1 MFATCTIL
9 LLFFLIDTISTA
21 AVTTFPRAT
30 GNVTYTNARVLAQNE
45 IFDGAMRRFDRGRGA
60 CKQQVEGGKADAVF
74 ILENGAT
81 LKNVIIGPD
90 QAEGNAIVLNVNV
103 IVTQCSDPCCRC
115 SLSRILQY
123 HQCLV
128 GRCV

>member
-1 MFATCTIL
+1 
-9 LLFFLIDTISTA
+9 
-21 AVTTFPRAT
+21 
-30 GNVTYTNARVLAQNE
+30 
-45 IFDGAMRRFDRGRGA
+45 GAMRRFDRGRGA

-103 IVTQCSDPCCRC
+103 IVTQCS
-115 SLSRILQY
+115 
-123 HQCLV
+123 
-128 GRCV
+128 